1 MIYPVVMAKGVH
13 LFPSRTQKLSPYTS
27 KVLGWKRP
35 GRIDSCRL
43 KKKHTLWYVSFFIAT
58 GKGSAI
64 CIAFFAFLWL
74 FIFLFILYLSTIILI
89 ILTRNLTR
97 FIYIFMLIFIHKFFL
112 KRSSLIHKYCLE
124 QIRHTRR
131 YALFVYI

>member
-1 MIYPVVMAKGVH
+1 MAKGVH

-58 GKGSAI
+58 G
-64 CIAFFAFLWL
+64 
-74 FIFLFILYLSTIILI
+74 YLSERGLEGMGH
-89 ILTRNLTR
+89 LVLQRVWHSPQSASESPFSGEPAGEGN
-97 FIYIFMLIFIHKFFL
+97 
-112 KRSSLIHKYCLE
+112 KRDSELSQNMRPDREHME
-124 QIRHTRR
+124 R
-131 YALFVYI
+131 A

>member
-43 KKKHTLWYVSFFIAT
+43 VKKHTYWYVSFFIAT
-58 GKGSAI
+58 G
-64 CIAFFAFLWL
+64 
-74 FIFLFILYLSTIILI
+74 YLSDRGTGGMGHLA
-89 ILTRNLTR
+89 LQRVWHSPQSAGESPFSGETAGEGN
-97 FIYIFMLIFIHKFFL
+97 
-112 KRSSLIHKYCLE
+112 KRDSELSQNMRPDREHME
-124 QIRHTRR
+124 R
-131 YALFVYI
+131 A

>member
-43 KKKHTLWYVSFFIAT
+43 VKEAYLMVCFFFYCYRVSIRPGYPEGMGHLALQRVWHSPQ
-58 GKGSAI
+58 SAGESPFSGEP
-64 CIAFFAFLWL
+64 AGEGNKRDSE
-74 FIFLFILYLSTIILI
+74 LSQNMRLN
-89 ILTRNLTR
+89 REH
-97 FIYIFMLIFIHKFFL
+97 M
-112 KRSSLIHKYCLE
+112 
-124 QIRHTRR
+124 
-131 YALFVYI
+131 